1 MPDSFLNNKPDK
13 VAYLHI
19 DMNNLEGELSVLEIL
34 FDLISPRGIIIL
46 DDYEWAGVYRLQKIG
61 ESMWF
66 DQKGY
71 RVFPLP
77 TGQGIVIKR

>member
-1 MPDSFLNNKPDK
+1 
-13 VAYLHI
+13 
-19 DMNNLEGELSVLEIL
+19 MNNLEGELSVLEIL
-34 FDLISPRGIIIL
+34 FDLISPGGIIIL

-61 ESMWF
+61 EGMWF